1 MDNFAQPF
9 ESDTDFFEEM
19 MRDDDGP
26 IASAHPLPT
35 PSVQKSLSVVTPIP
49 PAPRPRVEATQ
60 ERIDGAQEK
69 APLASEASWETTKA
83 GYPLTFARSALFGA
97 VQRKKQ
103 GREDW
108 FFREPIAMPASSGI
122 KMAYTGPRLNQYH
135 ALVFQALIEAT
146 AGAKHDLVISHGD
159 VLDMV
164 GRKNN
169 SQARKW
175 LWDVFNDL
183 FEARLRIET
192 PRVTYRGGL
201 VPSIATIKK
210 TGRLKITLDH
220 NLAGLFQHDLILT
233 GTKQTAALGNDQLL
247 LWMSRYVSSHQTF
260 HPIAVTE
267 LHRISGFEGQLKEF
281 RFRLKK
287 VAALLACGASPLIQ
301 SWSIDDRDFFL
312 CTKRATKVFILPTQ
326 QRVTAEPVLVH
337 SSAADKARAQ
347 RAKVAL

>member
-19 MRDDDGP
+19 MKDDVEP
-26 IASAHPLPT
+26 IAPAHPLPT
-35 PSVQKSLSVVTPIP
+35 PSAPKTLSVQAPIS
-49 PAPRPRVEATQ
+49 PAPRARVEPPQ
-60 ERIDGAQEK
+60 ELTPIAHEGAQV
-69 APLASEASWETTKA
+69 SEASWETTKA

-103 GREDW
+103 GRDDW

-312 CTKRATKVFILPTQ
+312 CTKRVTKVFILPTQ
-326 QRVTAEPVLVH
+326 VRVKAEPVLAH
-337 SSAADKARAQ
+337 SSAAEKARAQ

>member
-9 ESDTDFFEEM
+9 ESDTDIFEEM
-19 MRDDDGP
+19 MKDDVEP
-26 IASAHPLPT
+26 IAPAHPLPT
-35 PSVQKSLSVVTPIP
+35 PSAPKTLSVQAPIS
-49 PAPRPRVEATQ
+49 PAPHARVEPPQ
-60 ERIDGAQEK
+60 ELTPVAQDGAQV
-69 APLASEASWETTKA
+69 SEASWETTKA

-103 GREDW
+103 GRDDW

-122 KMAYTGPRLNQYH
+122 KMAYTGPRLNQHH

-146 AGAKHDLVISHGD
+146 AGANHDLVISHGE
-159 VLDMV
+159 VLDIV

-169 SQARKW
+169 SRARKW

-210 TGRLKITLDH
+210 TGKLKITLDH

-287 VAALLACGASPLIQ
+287 VAALLACGATPLIQ
-301 SWSIDDRDFFL
+301 SWSIDSRDFFV
-312 CTKRATKVFILPTQ
+312 CAKRATKVFILPTQ
-326 QRVTAEPVLVH
+326 ERVKAEPVLVH